1 MSRFQSFEDLGGPGP
16 VAARVAALRAA
27 LTNQGL
33 AGFLIP
39 RADRHQNEYLPAHDE
54 LLLWATGFAGSA
66 GSAVVL
72 GDAAALFVDGRY
84 TEQAA
89 LQTDTEVFERHP
101 AGEKAV
107 QTWLRG
113 RLKPGDALGFDPW
126 RQTPDAVAEL
136 SAFCESLGAHFTP
149 LAINPIDALW
159 ADRPAP
165 PRGAIVPRPLA
176 LAGEAAPTKLA
187 RLVKSLEADAALIS
201 DAHNV
206 AWIFN
211 LRGCD
216 VAHTPL
222 PLAFAYVPREGMAR
236 LYVEADKIT
245 PEARAHLEPLA
256 TLHAPDWLEAD
267 LSREGEA
274 GRRVAFDK
282 ATAPYLLIDAFRQ
295 AGGKAVIAPDP
306 LTLMKAAKN
315 EAEIAGAKA
324 AHVRDAVALAKF
336 LCWFDSPPPGLT
348 EIGAAE
354 KLEAFRA
361 EDSTL
366 HDLSFPSIS
375 AAGAHAALPH
385 YRVGIGSDA
394 PVTPGLFLID
404 SGGQYQEGTTDITRT
419 IHVGETTPEMRDRY
433 TRVLKGH
440 IAIARAVF
448 PAGTTGAQIDA
459 FARAALWEAGLDFD
473 HGTGHGVGV
482 FLSVHE
488 GPQRIAKTGHVAL
501 QPGMIV
507 SNEPGYY
514 APGKFGIRIENL
526 LLVVKKT
533 IPGAEREMLGF
544 ETISFAPI
552 DLRPVERGLLSAG
565 EVDWLNA
572 YHAEVRE
579 KIGPRVEDEVRDWLE
594 AATGQLEPSPS
605 EMSRHGGFPN
615 RGFL

>member
-1 MSRFQSFEDLGGPGP
+1 MSKFQSFDDLGGPGP
-16 VAARVAALRAA
+16 VAARIGALRAA
-27 LTNQGL
+27 LAAQGL

-39 RADRHQNEYLPAHDE
+39 RADRHQNEYLPARE
-54 LLLWATGFAGSA
+54 ERLLWATGFSGSA
-66 GSAVVL
+66 GLAVVL
-72 GDAAALFVDGRY
+72 AEAAALFVDGRY

-89 LQTDTEVFERHP
+89 LQTDTAVFERLP
-101 AGEKAV
+101 AGEKAL
-107 QTWLRG
+107 QNWLRP

-126 RQTPDAVAEL
+126 NHTADAVAEL
-136 SAFCESLGAHFTP
+136 KAFCESLGAHFTP
-149 LAINPIDALW
+149 VAINPIDALW
-159 ADRPAP
+159 TDRPAAP
-165 PRGAIVPRPLA
+165 CGPVTPRPLA
-176 LAGEAAPTKLA
+176 LAGESAQDKLA
-187 RLVKSLEADAALIS
+187 RLTRTLEADAALVS
-201 DAHNV
+201 DAHNI
-206 AWIFN
+206 AWAFN
-211 LRGCD
+211 LRGAD
-216 VAHTPL
+216 VAHTPIA
-222 PLAFAYVPREGMAR
+222 LAFAYIPREGRAR
-236 LYVEADKIT
+236 LYVEAEKLT
-245 PEARAHLEPLA
+245 PEARAHLELLA
-256 TLHAPDWLEAD
+256 SLHAPDWLEAD

-295 AGGKAVIAPDP
+295 AGGKAVIAPDA

-324 AHVRDAVALAKF
+324 AHRRDAVALTKF
-336 LCWFDSPPPGLT
+336 LAWFDTAPPGLT

-354 KLEAFRA
+354 KLEALRA
-361 EDSTL
+361 EDATL
-366 HDLSFPSIS
+366 RDISFPSIS

-385 YRVGIGSDA
+385 YRVGVGSNA

-404 SGGQYQEGTTDITRT
+404 SGAQYEEGTTDITRT
-419 IHVGETTPEMRDRY
+419 IAVGATTAPMRDRY

-448 PAGTTGAQIDA
+448 PVGTTGAQIDA

-514 APGKFGIRIENL
+514 APGQFGIRIENL
-526 LLVVKKT
+526 VLVVKKT

-552 DLRPVERGLLSAG
+552 DLRPVERALLTAP
-565 EVDWLNA
+565 EIAWLNA
-572 YHAEVRE
+572 YHAKVRE
-579 KIGPRVEDEVRDWLE
+579 TVAPHVEGETRAWLE
-594 AATGQLEPSPS
+594 AATAAL
-605 EMSRHGGFPN
+605 
-615 RGFL
+615 